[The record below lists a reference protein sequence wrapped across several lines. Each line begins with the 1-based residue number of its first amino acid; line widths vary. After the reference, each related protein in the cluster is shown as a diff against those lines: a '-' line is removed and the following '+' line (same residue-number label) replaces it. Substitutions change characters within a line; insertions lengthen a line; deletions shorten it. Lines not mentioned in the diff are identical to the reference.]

1 MLQEQ
6 LQSLAMQK
14 EQFKEQKAEF
24 AEALEELDK
33 AKGRIYL
40 AIGGIMVDVDK
51 ATATKNVKEKQES
64 ATMRLGITEKQ
75 FDELSKKE
83 QALRT
88 EITAALKELKE

>member
-1 MLQEQ
+1 
-6 LQSLAMQK
+6 MQK

-24 AEALEELDK
+24 AEALEEIEK

-40 AIGGIMVDVDK
+40 AVGGIMVDVDK
-51 ATATKNVKEKQES
+51 ATATKSVKEKQDS
-64 ATMRLGITEKQ
+64 AQMRLGITEKQ

-83 QALRT
+83 QSLRV